1 MFSGIVSFITNNV
14 NELLALF
21 SMLVAIVVGYFTSK
35 IPPKWFRIL
44 LFVFAT
50 AFVMIVIKHVNT
62 RGLTENERQSQIENT
77 HISSNDSSTNMPL
90 SEDVFIAG
98 QGETNNQ
105 AESDNKLNKLYE
117 YTTEIE
123 TFHFGDTLPITLYT
137 DKEKRLPRVTSE
149 GGVSFCSSEI
159 APNGDSIN
167 NAIYLIGNKEENGK
181 IVFYTYEKFKKLKF
195 DYYASKALN
204 IKEKNNI
211 RITCEC
217 PSTFQEPIYIIP
229 DIPLTNSFGIDYSV
243 DISDAKSVTIEFE
256 RTIYSDPNDYS
267 GVYLQNITFFSE

>member
-1 MFSGIVSFITNNV
+1 MINGIVSFVTNNI

-35 IPPKWFRIL
+35 IPPKWFRVM

-62 RGLTENERQSQIENT
+62 RGLTENDRQSQIENT
-77 HISSNDSSTNMPL
+77 HISNDDSSTNMSL
-90 SEDVFIAG
+90 SEDDYIAG

-105 AESDNKLNKLYE
+105 AESDNKSNKLYE

-137 DKEKRLPRVTSE
+137 DKEKHLPRVTSE
-149 GGVSFCSSEI
+149 GGVSFCGSEI

-195 DYYASKALN
+195 DYYASKTLN

-211 RITCEC
+211 KITCEC
-217 PSTFQEPIYIIP
+217 PSTFQEPICIIP
-229 DIPLTNSFGIDYSV
+229 EIPLTNSFGIDYSV
-243 DISDAKSVTIEFE
+243 DISDAKIITIEFE
-256 RTIYSDPNDYS
+256 RTIYADPDDYS